1 MPTARIINPCNITTF
16 LKQDLGCMRRVWE
29 GDKALLRRAAS
40 QRLPTEAGPP
50 CPYEQRLD
58 SRPSKTGRLQPPGVD
73 LPSPSSWEQAGSC
86 KATSP
91 ATREGSGNGKEKL
104 PFTSEVNGSGWGMLL
119 GFRSPPKWIRCTWTL
134 VPEDAPFPALLHPG
148 LSRLS
153 PQASRLHSISCRYL
167 RWSWQS
173 TQSANRRLLG
183 CLRT

>member
-16 LKQDLGCMRRVWE
+16 LEQDLGCMRRS
-29 GDKALLRRAAS
+29 GRGTRRCWDAQPHS
-40 QRLPTEAGPP
+40 GSL
-50 CPYEQRLD
+50 QRLD
-58 SRPSKTGRLQPPGVD
+58 HRVHMNKGWTHTHSRQEGCSPPGVD

-148 LSRLS
+148 LSGLS
-153 PQASRLHSISCRYL
+153 PQASRLHSISCSHL

-173 TQSANRRLLG
+173 TQSANRRLLR